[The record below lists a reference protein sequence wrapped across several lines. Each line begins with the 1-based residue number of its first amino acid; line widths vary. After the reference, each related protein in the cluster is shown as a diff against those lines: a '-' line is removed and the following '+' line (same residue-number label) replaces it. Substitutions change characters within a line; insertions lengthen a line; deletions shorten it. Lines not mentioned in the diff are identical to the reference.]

1 MGAGVTGVGFS
12 MVMVVLL
19 QKYDG
24 KCRYPYNEVTRQRL
38 QILDGTLN

>member
-12 MVMVVLL
+12 MVIVVLL

-24 KCRYPYNEVTRQRL
+24 KCRYPYNETARQRL
-38 QILDGTLN
+38 QIMDNEL